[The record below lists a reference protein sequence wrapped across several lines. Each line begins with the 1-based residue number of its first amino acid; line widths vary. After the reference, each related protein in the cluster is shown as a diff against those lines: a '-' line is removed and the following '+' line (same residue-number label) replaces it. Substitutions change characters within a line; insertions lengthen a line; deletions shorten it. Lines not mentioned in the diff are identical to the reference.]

1 MKKKISGRDLVFYL
15 FIFLILLSTVYALM
29 GLNAGKAVYY
39 SEIHDLLDNQQVK
52 TVQVKDDTV
61 TMELW
66 EPYQGSYTVS
76 YKLPSFELFYRDF
89 NDTIVKQHANGII
102 QAFDYPAGF
111 RLPAW
116 ASALL
121 PTLVIVV
128 LFFAMW
134 YIMFQR
140 QTGGGGGADKTSRY
154 SRARTRT
161 VSDEGR
167 KVTFADVAGADEEKE
182 ELQEVVEFLRDPKRF
197 LALGARI
204 PKGILLVGPPGT
216 GKTLLAKAVAGE
228 AGVHFLSISGSDF
241 VELYVGVGA
250 SRVRDLFDQA
260 KKIAPAIVFI
270 DEIDAVGRRRG
281 AGLGG
286 GHDEREQ
293 TLNQLL
299 VEMDGFQKNE
309 GVIVLAATNRQDI
322 LDPALMRP
330 GRFDRQ
336 IYVGTPD
343 VQGRQDILKI
353 YARDKR
359 LDEQVDLKAI
369 ALATAGFTGAD
380 LENLLNEAAI
390 LAVREKRQVITTED
404 LNEAMMK
411 IIAGPQ
417 KKSRKQL
424 QRDLRITAIHEAG
437 HAVAMYRL
445 PNHDPVH
452 QITIVPRGRANGL
465 TVSLPEEETSH
476 MTRNEMYEEIVAGL
490 GGRVAEALFCQD
502 ISTGASQDIRH
513 ITQVARD
520 MVAKYGMSEK
530 IGPIAYSSDEEVF
543 IGRDYEK
550 TKSYSEQVAGLLD
563 GEVREIIDRAYRHC
577 EKILQEDREKL
588 FQVVEFLLAHE
599 TMSGAQFKAC
609 MEGRDM
615 DAAGPGSLFDP
626 I

>member
-1 MKKKISGRDLVFYL
+1 M
-15 FIFLILLSTVYALM
+15 
-29 GLNAGKAVYY
+29 
-39 SEIHDLLDNQQVK
+39 
-52 TVQVKDDTV
+52 
-61 TMELW
+61 
-66 EPYQGSYTVS
+66 
-76 YKLPSFELFYRDF
+76 
-89 NDTIVKQHANGII
+89 
-102 QAFDYPAGF
+102 
-111 RLPAW
+111 
-116 ASALL
+116 
-121 PTLVIVV
+121 
-128 LFFAMW
+128 
-134 YIMFQR
+134 
-140 QTGGGGGADKTSRY
+140 
-154 SRARTRT
+154 
-161 VSDEGR
+161 
-167 KVTFADVAGADEEKE
+167 
-182 ELQEVVEFLRDPKRF
+182 
-197 LALGARI
+197 
-204 PKGILLVGPPGT
+204 
-216 GKTLLAKAVAGE
+216 
-228 AGVHFLSISGSDF
+228 
-241 VELYVGVGA
+241 
-250 SRVRDLFDQA
+250 
-260 KKIAPAIVFI
+260 
-270 DEIDAVGRRRG
+270 GRRRG

-530 IGPIAYSSDEEVF
+530 IG
-543 IGRDYEK
+543 
-550 TKSYSEQVAGLLD
+550 LD

>member
-1 MKKKISGRDLVFYL
+1 MNEKRIRSV
-15 FIFLILLSTVYALM
+15 IPMLILLVLIFFLGSWLLRFLQPQGLPYSQVLEQFQEENVSSFTVKDGVLEMTLHEPLNGAYDAIAYLDDTDAFRQDTAEMVRQQREKGTLTGYDFQPDTQTNVLERSIPYFLAGLALILVWM
-29 GLNAGKAVYY
+29 FLSSRSNAG
-39 SEIHDLLDNQQVK
+39 
-52 TVQVKDDTV
+52 
-61 TMELW
+61 
-66 EPYQGSYTVS
+66 G
-76 YKLPSFELFYRDF
+76 
-89 NDTIVKQHANGII
+89 NGL
-102 QAFDYPAGF
+102 AGF
-111 RLPAW
+111 
-116 ASALL
+116 
-121 PTLVIVV
+121 T
-128 LFFAMW
+128 
-134 YIMFQR
+134 
-140 QTGGGGGADKTSRY
+140 
-154 SRARTRT
+154 RART
-161 VSDEGR
+161 SLGSAG
-167 KVTFADVAGADEEKE
+167 KPVTFDDVAGADEEKA
-182 ELQEVVEFLRDPKRF
+182 ELQEIVDFLRDPDRF
-197 LALGARI
+197 NQMGAKV
-204 PKGILLVGPPGT
+204 PKGVLLVGPPGT
-216 GKTLLAKAVAGE
+216 GKTLLARAVAGE
-228 AGVHFLSISGSDF
+228 SGVGFLSISGSDF
-241 VELYVGVGA
+241 MELYVGVGA

-615 DAAGPGSLFDP
+615 DAAGPGSLSDP

>member
-1 MKKKISGRDLVFYL
+1 MNEKRIRSV
-15 FIFLILLSTVYALM
+15 IPMLILLVLIFFLGSWLLRFLQPQGLPYSQVLEQFQAENVSSFTVKDGVLEMTLHEPLNGAYDAIAYLDDTDAFRQDTAEMVRQQREKGTLTGYDFQPDTQINVLERSIPYFLAGLALILVWM
-29 GLNAGKAVYY
+29 FLSSRSNAG
-39 SEIHDLLDNQQVK
+39 
-52 TVQVKDDTV
+52 
-61 TMELW
+61 
-66 EPYQGSYTVS
+66 G
-76 YKLPSFELFYRDF
+76 
-89 NDTIVKQHANGII
+89 NGL
-102 QAFDYPAGF
+102 AGF
-111 RLPAW
+111 
-116 ASALL
+116 
-121 PTLVIVV
+121 T
-128 LFFAMW
+128 
-134 YIMFQR
+134 
-140 QTGGGGGADKTSRY
+140 
-154 SRARTRT
+154 RART
-161 VSDEGR
+161 SLGSAG
-167 KVTFADVAGADEEKE
+167 KPVTFDDVAGADEEKA
-182 ELQEVVEFLRDPKRF
+182 ELQEIVDFLRDPDRF
-197 LALGARI
+197 NQMGAKV
-204 PKGILLVGPPGT
+204 PKGVLLVGPPGT
-216 GKTLLAKAVAGE
+216 GKTLLARAVAGE
-228 AGVHFLSISGSDF
+228 SGVGFLSISGSDF
-241 VELYVGVGA
+241 MELYVGVGA

-390 LAVREKRQVITTED
+390 LAVREKRQVVTTED

-563 GEVREIIDRAYRHC
+563 GEVREIIDRAYGHC

-626 I
+626 V

>member
-1 MKKKISGRDLVFYL
+1 MNEKRIRSV
-15 FIFLILLSTVYALM
+15 IPMLILLVLIFFLGSWLLRFLQPQGLPYSQVLEQFQEENVSSFTVKDGVLEMTLHEPLNGAYDAIAYLDDTDAFRQDTAEMVRQQREKGTLTGYDFQPDTQTNVLERSIPYFLAGLALILVWM
-29 GLNAGKAVYY
+29 FLSSRSNAG
-39 SEIHDLLDNQQVK
+39 
-52 TVQVKDDTV
+52 
-61 TMELW
+61 
-66 EPYQGSYTVS
+66 G
-76 YKLPSFELFYRDF
+76 
-89 NDTIVKQHANGII
+89 NGL
-102 QAFDYPAGF
+102 AGF
-111 RLPAW
+111 
-116 ASALL
+116 
-121 PTLVIVV
+121 T
-128 LFFAMW
+128 
-134 YIMFQR
+134 
-140 QTGGGGGADKTSRY
+140 
-154 SRARTRT
+154 RART
-161 VSDEGR
+161 SLGSAG
-167 KVTFADVAGADEEKE
+167 KPVTFDDVAGADEEKA
-182 ELQEVVEFLRDPKRF
+182 ELQEIVDFLRDPDRF
-197 LALGARI
+197 NQMGAKV
-204 PKGILLVGPPGT
+204 PKGVLLVGPSGT
-216 GKTLLAKAVAGE
+216 GKTLLARAVAGE
-228 AGVHFLSISGSDF
+228 SGVGFLSISGSDF
-241 VELYVGVGA
+241 MELYVGVGA

>member
-1 MKKKISGRDLVFYL
+1 MNEKRIRSV
-15 FIFLILLSTVYALM
+15 IPMLILLVLIFFLGSWLLRFLQPQGLPYSQVLEQFQEENVSSFTVKDGVLEMTLHEPLNGAYDAIAYLDDTDAFRQDTAEMVRQQREKGTLTGYDFQPDTQTNVLERSIPYFLAGLALILVWM
-29 GLNAGKAVYY
+29 FLSSRSNAG
-39 SEIHDLLDNQQVK
+39 
-52 TVQVKDDTV
+52 
-61 TMELW
+61 
-66 EPYQGSYTVS
+66 G
-76 YKLPSFELFYRDF
+76 
-89 NDTIVKQHANGII
+89 NGL
-102 QAFDYPAGF
+102 AGF
-111 RLPAW
+111 
-116 ASALL
+116 
-121 PTLVIVV
+121 T
-128 LFFAMW
+128 
-134 YIMFQR
+134 
-140 QTGGGGGADKTSRY
+140 
-154 SRARTRT
+154 RART
-161 VSDEGR
+161 SLGSAG
-167 KVTFADVAGADEEKE
+167 KPVTFDDVAGADEEKA
-182 ELQEVVEFLRDPKRF
+182 ELQEIVDFLRDPDRF
-197 LALGARI
+197 NQMGAKV
-204 PKGILLVGPPGT
+204 PKGVLLVGPPGT
-216 GKTLLAKAVAGE
+216 GKTLLARAVAGE
-228 AGVHFLSISGSDF
+228 SGVGFLSISGSDF
-241 VELYVGVGA
+241 MELYVGVGA

-615 DAAGPGSLFDP
+615 DAAGPGSRFDP

>member
-1 MKKKISGRDLVFYL
+1 MNEKRIRSV
-15 FIFLILLSTVYALM
+15 IPMLILLVLIFFLGSWLLRFLQPQGLPYSQVLEQFQEENVSSFTVKDGVLEMTLHEPLNGAYDAIAYLDDTDAFRQDTAEMVRQQREKGTLTGYDFQPDTQTNVLERSIPYFLAGLALILVWM
-29 GLNAGKAVYY
+29 FLSSRSNAG
-39 SEIHDLLDNQQVK
+39 
-52 TVQVKDDTV
+52 
-61 TMELW
+61 
-66 EPYQGSYTVS
+66 G
-76 YKLPSFELFYRDF
+76 
-89 NDTIVKQHANGII
+89 NGL
-102 QAFDYPAGF
+102 AGF
-111 RLPAW
+111 
-116 ASALL
+116 
-121 PTLVIVV
+121 T
-128 LFFAMW
+128 
-134 YIMFQR
+134 
-140 QTGGGGGADKTSRY
+140 
-154 SRARTRT
+154 RART
-161 VSDEGR
+161 SLGSAGNP
-167 KVTFADVAGADEEKE
+167 VTFDDVAGADEEKA
-182 ELQEVVEFLRDPKRF
+182 ELQEIVDFLRDPDRF
-197 LALGARI
+197 NQMGAKV
-204 PKGILLVGPPGT
+204 PKGVLLVGPPGT
-216 GKTLLAKAVAGE
+216 GKTLLARAVAGE
-228 AGVHFLSISGSDF
+228 SGVGFLSISGSDF
-241 VELYVGVGA
+241 MELYVGVGA

>member
-1 MKKKISGRDLVFYL
+1 MPWPR
-15 FIFLILLSTVYALM
+15 
-29 GLNAGKAVYY
+29 
-39 SEIHDLLDNQQVK
+39 
-52 TVQVKDDTV
+52 
-61 TMELW
+61 
-66 EPYQGSYTVS
+66 
-76 YKLPSFELFYRDF
+76 
-89 NDTIVKQHANGII
+89 
-102 QAFDYPAGF
+102 
-111 RLPAW
+111 
-116 ASALL
+116 
-121 PTLVIVV
+121 
-128 LFFAMW
+128 
-134 YIMFQR
+134 
-140 QTGGGGGADKTSRY
+140 
-154 SRARTRT
+154 
-161 VSDEGR
+161 
-167 KVTFADVAGADEEKE
+167 
-182 ELQEVVEFLRDPKRF
+182 
-197 LALGARI
+197 
-204 PKGILLVGPPGT
+204 
-216 GKTLLAKAVAGE
+216 
-228 AGVHFLSISGSDF
+228 
-241 VELYVGVGA
+241 
-250 SRVRDLFDQA
+250 
-260 KKIAPAIVFI
+260 
-270 DEIDAVGRRRG
+270 
-281 AGLGG
+281 
-286 GHDEREQ
+286 
-293 TLNQLL
+293 
-299 VEMDGFQKNE
+299 
-309 GVIVLAATNRQDI
+309 
-322 LDPALMRP
+322 
-330 GRFDRQ
+330 
-336 IYVGTPD
+336 
-343 VQGRQDILKI
+343 
-353 YARDKR
+353 
-359 LDEQVDLKAI
+359 
-369 ALATAGFTGAD
+369 AGFTGAD

-550 TKSYSEQVAGLLD
+550 TKSYSEQVGGPPGWGGPGD
-563 GEVREIIDRAYRHC
+563 HRPAYGHC

>member
-1 MKKKISGRDLVFYL
+1 MNEKRIRSV
-15 FIFLILLSTVYALM
+15 IPMLILLVLIFFLGSWLLRFLQPQGLPYSQVLEQFQEENVSSFTVKDGVLEMTLHEPLNGAYDAIAYLDDTDAFRQDTAEMVRQQREKGTLTGYDFQPDTQTNVLERSIPYFLAGLALILVWM
-29 GLNAGKAVYY
+29 FLSSRSNAG
-39 SEIHDLLDNQQVK
+39 
-52 TVQVKDDTV
+52 
-61 TMELW
+61 
-66 EPYQGSYTVS
+66 G
-76 YKLPSFELFYRDF
+76 
-89 NDTIVKQHANGII
+89 NGL
-102 QAFDYPAGF
+102 AGF
-111 RLPAW
+111 
-116 ASALL
+116 
-121 PTLVIVV
+121 T
-128 LFFAMW
+128 
-134 YIMFQR
+134 
-140 QTGGGGGADKTSRY
+140 
-154 SRARTRT
+154 RART
-161 VSDEGR
+161 SLGSAG
-167 KVTFADVAGADEEKE
+167 KPVTFDDVAGADEEKA
-182 ELQEVVEFLRDPKRF
+182 ELQEIVDFLRDPDRF
-197 LALGARI
+197 NQMGAKV
-204 PKGILLVGPPGT
+204 PKGVLLVGPPGT
-216 GKTLLAKAVAGE
+216 GKTLLARAVAGE
-228 AGVHFLSISGSDF
+228 SGVGFLSISGSDF
-241 VELYVGVGA
+241 MELYVGVGA

>member
-1 MKKKISGRDLVFYL
+1 MNEKRIRSV
-15 FIFLILLSTVYALM
+15 IPMLILLVLIFFLGSWLLRFLQPEGLPFSQVLEQFQEENVSSFTVKDGVLEMTLHEPLNGAYDAIAYLDDTDAFRQDTAEMVRQQREKGTLTGYDFQPDTQTNVLERSIPYFLAGLALILVWM
-29 GLNAGKAVYY
+29 FLSSRSNAG
-39 SEIHDLLDNQQVK
+39 
-52 TVQVKDDTV
+52 
-61 TMELW
+61 
-66 EPYQGSYTVS
+66 G
-76 YKLPSFELFYRDF
+76 
-89 NDTIVKQHANGII
+89 NGL
-102 QAFDYPAGF
+102 AGF
-111 RLPAW
+111 
-116 ASALL
+116 
-121 PTLVIVV
+121 T
-128 LFFAMW
+128 
-134 YIMFQR
+134 
-140 QTGGGGGADKTSRY
+140 
-154 SRARTRT
+154 RART
-161 VSDEGR
+161 SLGSAG
-167 KVTFADVAGADEEKE
+167 KPVTFDDVAGADEEKA
-182 ELQEVVEFLRDPKRF
+182 ELQEIVDFLRDPDRF
-197 LALGARI
+197 NQMGAKV
-204 PKGILLVGPPGT
+204 PKGVLLVGPPGT
-216 GKTLLAKAVAGE
+216 GKTLLARAVAGE
-228 AGVHFLSISGSDF
+228 SGVGFLSISGSDF
-241 VELYVGVGA
+241 MELYVGVGA

>member
-1 MKKKISGRDLVFYL
+1 MNEKRIRSV
-15 FIFLILLSTVYALM
+15 IPMLILLVLIFFLGSWLLRFLQPQGLPYSQVLEQFQEENVSSFTVKDGVLEMTLHEPLNGAYDAIAYLDDTDAFRQDTAEMVRQQREKGTLTGYDFQPDTQTNVLERSIPYFLAGLALILVWM
-29 GLNAGKAVYY
+29 FLSSRSNAG
-39 SEIHDLLDNQQVK
+39 
-52 TVQVKDDTV
+52 
-61 TMELW
+61 
-66 EPYQGSYTVS
+66 G
-76 YKLPSFELFYRDF
+76 
-89 NDTIVKQHANGII
+89 NGL
-102 QAFDYPAGF
+102 AGF
-111 RLPAW
+111 
-116 ASALL
+116 
-121 PTLVIVV
+121 T
-128 LFFAMW
+128 
-134 YIMFQR
+134 
-140 QTGGGGGADKTSRY
+140 
-154 SRARTRT
+154 RART
-161 VSDEGR
+161 SLGSAG
-167 KVTFADVAGADEEKE
+167 KPVTFDDVAGADEEKA
-182 ELQEVVEFLRDPKRF
+182 ELQEIVDFLRDPDRF
-197 LALGARI
+197 NQMGAKV
-204 PKGILLVGPPGT
+204 PKGVLLVGPPGT
-216 GKTLLAKAVAGE
+216 GKTLLARAVAGE
-228 AGVHFLSISGSDF
+228 SGVGFLSISGSDF
-241 VELYVGVGA
+241 MELYVGVGA

-609 MEGRDM
+609 MEGRDFE
-615 DAAGPGSLFDP
+615 ACGHG
-626 I
+626 

>member
-1 MKKKISGRDLVFYL
+1 MNEKRIRSV
-15 FIFLILLSTVYALM
+15 IPMLILLVLIFFLGSWLLRFLQPQGLPYSQVLEQFQEENVSSFTVKDGVLEMTLHEPLNGAYDAIAYLDDTDAFRQDTAEMVRQQREKGTLTGYDFQSDTQTNVLERSIPYFLAGLALILVWM
-29 GLNAGKAVYY
+29 FLSSRSNAG
-39 SEIHDLLDNQQVK
+39 
-52 TVQVKDDTV
+52 
-61 TMELW
+61 
-66 EPYQGSYTVS
+66 G
-76 YKLPSFELFYRDF
+76 
-89 NDTIVKQHANGII
+89 NGL
-102 QAFDYPAGF
+102 AGF
-111 RLPAW
+111 
-116 ASALL
+116 
-121 PTLVIVV
+121 T
-128 LFFAMW
+128 
-134 YIMFQR
+134 
-140 QTGGGGGADKTSRY
+140 
-154 SRARTRT
+154 RART
-161 VSDEGR
+161 SLGSAG
-167 KVTFADVAGADEEKE
+167 KPVTFDDVAGADEEKA
-182 ELQEVVEFLRDPKRF
+182 ELQEIVDFLRDPDRF
-197 LALGARI
+197 NQMGAKV
-204 PKGILLVGPPGT
+204 PKGVLLVGPPGT
-216 GKTLLAKAVAGE
+216 GKTLLARAVAGE
-228 AGVHFLSISGSDF
+228 SGVGFLSISGSDF
-241 VELYVGVGA
+241 MELYVGVGA

>member
-1 MKKKISGRDLVFYL
+1 MNEKRIRSV
-15 FIFLILLSTVYALM
+15 IPMLILLVLIFFLGSWLLRFLQPQGLPYSQVLEQFQEENVSSFTVKDGVLEMPLHEPLNGAYDAIAYLDDTDAFRQDTAEMVRQQREKGTLTGYDFQPDTQTNVLERSIPYFLAGLALILVWM
-29 GLNAGKAVYY
+29 FLSSRSNAG
-39 SEIHDLLDNQQVK
+39 
-52 TVQVKDDTV
+52 
-61 TMELW
+61 
-66 EPYQGSYTVS
+66 G
-76 YKLPSFELFYRDF
+76 
-89 NDTIVKQHANGII
+89 NGL
-102 QAFDYPAGF
+102 AGF
-111 RLPAW
+111 
-116 ASALL
+116 
-121 PTLVIVV
+121 T
-128 LFFAMW
+128 
-134 YIMFQR
+134 
-140 QTGGGGGADKTSRY
+140 
-154 SRARTRT
+154 RART
-161 VSDEGR
+161 SLGSAG
-167 KVTFADVAGADEEKE
+167 KPVTFDDVAGADEEKA
-182 ELQEVVEFLRDPKRF
+182 ELQEIVDFLRDPDRF
-197 LALGARI
+197 NQMGAKV
-204 PKGILLVGPPGT
+204 PKGVLLVGPPGT
-216 GKTLLAKAVAGE
+216 GKTLLARAVAGE
-228 AGVHFLSISGSDF
+228 SGVGFLSISGSDF
-241 VELYVGVGA
+241 MELYVGVGA

>member
-1 MKKKISGRDLVFYL
+1 MNEKRIRSV
-15 FIFLILLSTVYALM
+15 IPMLILLVLIFFLGSWLLRFLQPQGLPYSQVLEQFQEENVSSFTVKDGVLEMTLHEPLNGAYDAIAYLDDTDAFRQDTAEMVRQQREKGTLTGYDFQPDTQTNVLERSIPYFLAGLALILVWM
-29 GLNAGKAVYY
+29 FLSSRSNAG
-39 SEIHDLLDNQQVK
+39 
-52 TVQVKDDTV
+52 
-61 TMELW
+61 
-66 EPYQGSYTVS
+66 G
-76 YKLPSFELFYRDF
+76 
-89 NDTIVKQHANGII
+89 NGL
-102 QAFDYPAGF
+102 AGF
-111 RLPAW
+111 
-116 ASALL
+116 
-121 PTLVIVV
+121 T
-128 LFFAMW
+128 
-134 YIMFQR
+134 
-140 QTGGGGGADKTSRY
+140 
-154 SRARTRT
+154 RART
-161 VSDEGR
+161 SLGSAG
-167 KVTFADVAGADEEKE
+167 KPVTFDDVAGADEEKA
-182 ELQEVVEFLRDPKRF
+182 ELQEIVDFLRDPDRF
-197 LALGARI
+197 NQMGAKV
-204 PKGILLVGPPGT
+204 PKGVLLVGPPGT
-216 GKTLLAKAVAGE
+216 GKTLLARAVAGE
-228 AGVHFLSISGSDF
+228 SGVGFLSISGSDF
-241 VELYVGVGA
+241 MELYVGVGA

-380 LENLLNEAAI
+380 LENLLNEVAI

>member
-1 MKKKISGRDLVFYL
+1 MNEKRIRSV
-15 FIFLILLSTVYALM
+15 IPMLILLVLIFFLGSWLLRFLQPQGLPYSQVLEQFQEENVSSFTVKDGVLEMTLHEPLNGAYDAIAYLDDTDAFRQDTAEMVRQQREKGTLTGYDFQPDTQTNVLERSIPYFLAGLALILVWM
-29 GLNAGKAVYY
+29 FLSSRSNAG
-39 SEIHDLLDNQQVK
+39 
-52 TVQVKDDTV
+52 
-61 TMELW
+61 
-66 EPYQGSYTVS
+66 G
-76 YKLPSFELFYRDF
+76 
-89 NDTIVKQHANGII
+89 NGL
-102 QAFDYPAGF
+102 AGF
-111 RLPAW
+111 
-116 ASALL
+116 
-121 PTLVIVV
+121 T
-128 LFFAMW
+128 
-134 YIMFQR
+134 
-140 QTGGGGGADKTSRY
+140 
-154 SRARTRT
+154 RART
-161 VSDEGR
+161 SLGSAG
-167 KVTFADVAGADEEKE
+167 KPVTFDDVAGADEEKAG
-182 ELQEVVEFLRDPKRF
+182 LQEIVDFLRDPDRF
-197 LALGARI
+197 NQMGAKV
-204 PKGILLVGPPGT
+204 PKGVLLVGPPGT
-216 GKTLLAKAVAGE
+216 GKTLLARAVAGE
-228 AGVHFLSISGSDF
+228 SGVGFLSISGSDF
-241 VELYVGVGA
+241 MELYVGVGA